1 MSQLLRSPWV
11 RANAGGVSKSKKSL
25 AILVFADG
33 ASSGNPGP
41 GGWGTVIAHPSGEVQ
56 ELGGGERATT
66 NNRMELM
73 AVIRGLEFLKT
84 TSGEVDLCTD
94 STYVIRGI
102 TQWIWGWRKR
112 EWKTAE
118 GGEVA
123 NADLWKRLFILVSA
137 RRDLGKVDWKYV
149 RGHTGIPGNERVDEI
164 AVAFTKGQRPKLYSG
179 PLLKYDIAIYDLPEN
194 TDLPPEKPRPN
205 VKEQKAEPFS
215 YLSLVG
221 GVAERHSS
229 WADCERRVKGRSGAK
244 FKKAMSRDEEKQI
257 LENWGAKLDE

>member
-1 MSQLLRSPWV
+1 M
-11 RANAGGVSKSKKSL
+11 SKSKKSL

-41 GGWGTVIAHPSGEVQ
+41 GGWGSIIAHPSGEVQ
-56 ELGGGERATT
+56 ELGGGERLTT
-66 NNRMELM
+66 NNKMELM
-73 AVIRGLEFLKT
+73 GVIRALEFLKT
-84 TSGEVDLCTD
+84 TSGDVDICTD

-112 EWKTAE
+112 EWKTAA

-123 NADLWKRLFILVSA
+123 NADLWKKLFALVSA
-137 RRDLGKVDWKYV
+137 RRTLGKIDWKYV
-149 RGHTGIPGNERVDEI
+149 RGHSGIPGNERVDEI
-164 AVAFTKGQRPKLYSG
+164 AVEFTQGRRPRLYSG
-179 PLLKYDIAIYDLPEN
+179 PLLKYDVAVYDLPDD
-194 TDLPPEKPRPN
+194 TSLPPEKPRG
-205 VKEQKAEPFS
+205 EPKPKVHS

-221 GVAERHSS
+221 GVAQRHTD

-244 FKKAMSRDEEKQI
+244 FKKTMSAAEEKEI

>member
-1 MSQLLRSPWV
+1 
-11 RANAGGVSKSKKSL
+11 VSKSKKSL

-41 GGWGTVIAHPSGEVQ
+41 GGWGVVIAHPSGEVQ

-66 NNRMELM
+66 NNRMELTG
-73 AVIRGLEFLKT
+73 VIRALEFLKT
-84 TSGEVDLCTD
+84 SKGEVDVCTD

-102 TQWIWGWRKR
+102 TQWVWGWRKR

-123 NADLWKRLFILVSA
+123 NADLWKKLFILVSA
-137 RRDLGKVDWKYV
+137 RRELGKIDWKYV
-149 RGHTGIPGNERVDEI
+149 RGHIGVPGNERVDEI
-164 AVAFTKGQRPKLYSG
+164 AVSFSKGTRPRLYSG

-194 TDLPPEKPRPN
+194 TDLPPEKPREGP
-205 VKEQKAEPFS
+205 KPQAFS

-221 GVAERHSS
+221 GVAERHAD
-229 WADCERRVKGRSGAK
+229 WASCERRVKGRSGAK
-244 FKKAMSRDEEKQI
+244 FKKAMSAAEEKQI